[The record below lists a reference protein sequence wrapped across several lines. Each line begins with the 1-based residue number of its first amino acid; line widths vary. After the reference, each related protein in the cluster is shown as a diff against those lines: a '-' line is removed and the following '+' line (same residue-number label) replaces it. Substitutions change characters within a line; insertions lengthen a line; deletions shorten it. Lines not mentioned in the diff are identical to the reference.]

1 MMNIVVRLY
10 NQQNQWLARTFSF
23 FFFIVIYLY
32 NIIFFSKKEKKLKLL
47 FHLSLTKKRL
57 LNKLIENKFF
67 LKTKIILLINLNIIK
82 SIF

>member
-1 MMNIVVRLY
+1 MNMKKNLLFKRIKI
-10 NQQNQWLARTFSF
+10 WH
-23 FFFIVIYLY
+23 FI
-32 NIIFFSKKEKKLKLL
+32 L